1 MKIMEEYFSADR
13 LLELPINSVI
23 NIIAEDNCLQFTV
36 SLIGVDNGKSVI
48 ISLPSVERTANPSA
62 YAEVIS
68 IGTAFEMQGIY
79 DGRII
84 AFESTI
90 TDIYNQRLLIC
101 SFPEMIETRRIRK
114 EIRFPCALS
123 CDISSQ
129 GDETYGAITNISIG
143 GCLLNVHEDNKLSI
157 IEKAQESQQP
167 IDLDV
172 FLPIAEL
179 PVIISGV
186 VKSMTPQSDGL
197 CRIGV
202 AFNQEYDCI
211 QRYLQAL
218 HLDSVSPFFN

>member
-13 LLELPINSVI
+13 LLELPIDSVI
-23 NIIAEDNCLQFTV
+23 NIIAESNGVQFTV

-48 ISLPSVERTANPSA
+48 ISLPSIERATNPSA

-68 IGTAFEMQGIY
+68 VGAAFEMQGIH
-79 DGRII
+79 DGRVI

-101 SFPEMIETRRIRK
+101 TFPEMIETRRLRK

-123 CDISSQ
+123 CDISGQ

-143 GCLLNVHEDNKLSI
+143 GCLLNVHEDNKLWL
-157 IEKAQESQQP
+157 IEKALESQQP

-179 PVIISGV
+179 PVVIAGV
-186 VKSMTPQSDGL
+186 VKSMTPQCDGL
-197 CRIGV
+197 CQIGI
-202 AFNQEYDCI
+202 AFTKEYDCI
-211 QRYLQAL
+211 HRYLQAL